1 MLAEFRFESKYS
13 NFRAI
18 KNKILVHE
26 FSRMESGKGR
36 KNRVCDFRTLLYPV
50 VGSFFVGSCVRSSW
64 MQAFVEIASDSEL
77 NGLPSMD

>member
-13 NFRAI
+13 NFRTI
-18 KNKILVHE
+18 KNKILE

-36 KNRVCDFRTLLYPV
+36 KNRVWDFRTLFYPV